1 MFTQFTV
8 GRENPMKPGQVGPW
22 SGYQRRQAPHEFHW
36 AEHDMGGAVIIG
48 RLEGDDDVAVVSQG
62 KASSR
67 YGRSSDISAQ
77 ALKFLAL
84 MRFTG
89 DFGMQRKTCLSS
101 DQVVALSRLG
111 SHRHSL

>member
-1 MFTQFTV
+1 MKT
-8 GRENPMKPGQVGPW
+8 REIYTRP
-22 SGYQRRQAPHEFHW
+22 GYQRSQPPHELHW

-62 KASSR
+62 KASFR